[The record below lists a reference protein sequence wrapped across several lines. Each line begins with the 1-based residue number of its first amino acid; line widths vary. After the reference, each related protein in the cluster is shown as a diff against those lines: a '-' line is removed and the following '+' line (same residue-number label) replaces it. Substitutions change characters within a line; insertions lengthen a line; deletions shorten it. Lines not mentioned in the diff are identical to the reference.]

1 VFDLARVPV
10 LETERLRLRLS
21 READFPAYAAM
32 QGDPEV
38 MRFLGGGAGM
48 TERGAWHSFAVM
60 VGQWALRGYGML
72 IVEGRAG
79 QGFIGRVGI
88 YHPESWPGPEL
99 AWTLARAHW
108 NKGYATEAAAAFRDW
123 AFATLK
129 MPRLI
134 SIIDPANVPS
144 IRVAE
149 KIGETLDREMEIEGK
164 TVRIYAISGPSPAAR
179 GRGIS
184 FLTRA

>member
-1 VFDLARVPV
+1 MLDLAAVPV
-10 LETERLRLRLS
+10 LETARLRLRLA
-21 READFPAYAAM
+21 RESDFPAYAEM
-32 QGDPEV
+32 QRDPEV
-38 MRFLGGGAGM
+38 MRFLNAGIGM

-72 IVEGRAG
+72 VVEPRVGE
-79 QGFIGRVGI
+79 GFIGRVGI

-108 NKGYATEAAAAFRDW
+108 NKGYATEAATAVRDW
-123 AFATLK
+123 VFGTLK

-134 SIIDPANVPS
+134 SVIDPANSAS

-149 KIGETLDREMEIEGK
+149 KIGETLDRETEIEGK
-164 TVRIYAISGPSPAAR
+164 AVRVYAIENPA
-179 GRGIS
+179 
-184 FLTRA
+184 RA